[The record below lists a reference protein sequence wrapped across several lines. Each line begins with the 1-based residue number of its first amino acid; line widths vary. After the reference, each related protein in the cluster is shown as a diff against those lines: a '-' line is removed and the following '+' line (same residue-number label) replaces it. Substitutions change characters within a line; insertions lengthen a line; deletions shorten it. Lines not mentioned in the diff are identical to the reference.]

1 MHLTRTEGYTTA
13 GDMMLWFEM
22 LARTFGTTA
31 KVQVKTKDGEMHSP
45 HIMINETPKE
55 IPDDV
60 LITIE

>member
-31 KVQVKTKDGEMHSP
+31 KVQVKTKDGEIHNP
-45 HIMINETPKE
+45 HIVITETPKE
-55 IPDDV
+55 IPDYI

>member
-31 KVQVKTKDGEMHSP
+31 KVQVKTKDGEIHNP
-45 HIMINETPKE
+45 HIVITETPKE
-55 IPDDV
+55 IPDYV